1 MRALMSMRPTG
12 IPTPRP
18 IESVF
23 EDFEVFVEA
32 VCWPVFVTVFEL
44 GFDIAL
50 DELGFDIALDELG
63 VKTVLDE
70 LGFM

>member
-1 MRALMSMRPTG
+1 MG

-23 EDFEVFVEA
+23 ADFEVFVEV
-32 VCWPVFVTVFEL
+32 VCWPVFVTVAEL
-44 GFDIAL
+44 
-50 DELGFDIALDELG
+50 EFDIALDELG

>member
-1 MRALMSMRPTG
+1 MRAPMSMRPMG

-23 EDFEVFVEA
+23 ADFEVFVEV
-32 VCWPVFVTVFEL
+32 VCWPVFVTVVEL
-44 GFDIAL
+44 
-50 DELGFDIALDELG
+50 EFDIALDELG

-70 LGFM
+70 LGLM

>member
-1 MRALMSMRPTG
+1 MG

-23 EDFEVFVEA
+23 EDFEVFVED
-32 VCWPVFVTVFEL
+32 VCWLVFVTVVEL
-44 GFDIAL
+44 GFEIAL
-50 DELGFDIALDELG
+50 DELGFKTALDELG
-63 VKTVLDE
+63 FEIVLDE